1 MVGLR
6 NAGVYILAIPPP
18 LEGGGKKRH
27 FLDFGEENRPLQ
39 RKKISEVKKILVLL
53 ENLFS
58 IKTLALKEILK
69 SINFLTGEE

>member
-1 MVGLR
+1 MLKAYKNR
-6 NAGVYILAIPPP
+6 GVYSGHFPPP

-27 FLDFGEENRPLQ
+27 FLEFGEENRPLE
-39 RKKISEVKKILVLL
+39 RKKFLVLL